1 MRERTWR
8 IGKRV
13 FDVSRHGLI
22 MGVLNVTPDSFSD
35 GGEFLAAD
43 KATERGLQ
51 MAAEGAHI
59 IDVGGE
65 STHPGSEPIAVEEE
79 LRRVIPVIKNLRQ
92 KLDIPISIDTSKA
105 DVARAAIEAGASIVN
120 DVTGGQGDDQMLS
133 LIAQTKS
140 AFIIMHM
147 QGTPRTMQIRPH
159 YTDVVAEIS
168 DFFRQQYARAIG
180 LNIDPMA
187 IAFDPGIGFGKALEH
202 NLELLAGLERL
213 RAHDRAMV
221 VGVSRKSFLG
231 KLIRSPEIS
240 DRLIPGLALTSL
252 LRARGADVFRVHDVR
267 ENVYA
272 LQVTEAILQRTKWFI
287 NALTCGAGVGAAWW
301 KSCCCGSPFIM
312 ATFIS

>member
-1 MRERTWR
+1 MRERIWK
-8 IGKRV
+8 IGERV
-13 FDVSRHGLI
+13 FDVSQHALI

-35 GGEFLAAD
+35 GGEFLIAD

-65 STHPGSEPIAVEEE
+65 STRPGSQPVTTEEE
-79 LRRVIPVIKNLRQ
+79 LRRVIPVIDSLCR
-92 KLDIPISIDTSKA
+92 KLDVPISIDTSKA
-105 DVARAAIEAGASIVN
+105 KVARAAIEAGASIVN
-120 DVTGGQGDDQMLS
+120 DVTGGLGDDQMLPVV
-133 LIAQTKS
+133 AETKS

-147 QGTPRTMQIRPH
+147 QGTPRTMQIAPR

-168 DFFRQQYARAIG
+168 EFFRQQYARALG

-202 NLELLAGLERL
+202 NLELLAQLERL
-213 RAHDRAMV
+213 RAHDRALV
-221 VGVSRKSFLG
+221 LGVSRKSFIG
-231 KLIRSPEIS
+231 KLIGSPEIS

-252 LRARGADVFRVHDVR
+252 LRARGGDVFRVHDVR

-272 LQVTEAILQRTKWFI
+272 LQVTEAILQRAK
-287 NALTCGAGVGAAWW
+287 
-301 KSCCCGSPFIM
+301 
-312 ATFIS
+312 